1 MGIFY
6 VEAGIGR
13 PAGGDFR
20 AVTPLV
26 DTGAIHSLMPAS
38 LLGEL
43 GLAPDEWVVFTLAD
57 GNTVEYGYGEA
68 RFAIAGRQRTC
79 PVIFGPEGQYL
90 LGATTLEA
98 FNLIADTANGRL
110 APATRLTL

>member
-6 VEAGIGR
+6 VETGIGQT
-13 PAGGDFR
+13 AGGDFR
-20 AVTPLV
+20 TVTPLV

-79 PVIFGPEGQYL
+79 PVIFGTEGQYL
-90 LGATTLEA
+90 LGATTLA
-98 FNLIADTANGRL
+98 DFNLVADTAGGRL

>member
-1 MGIFY
+1 MGVFY
-6 VEAGIGR
+6 VDAGIGR
-13 PAGGDFR
+13 TAGGDFR

-38 LLGEL
+38 LLEERGR
-43 GLAPDEWVVFTLAD
+43 APDEWLVFTLAD
-57 GNTVEYGYGEA
+57 GSTAEYGYGEA

-79 PVIFGPEGQYL
+79 PVVFGPDGQYL

-98 FNLIADTANGRL
+98 FNLVADTAHGRL

>member
-6 VEAGIGR
+6 VDAGIGQA
-13 PAGGDFR
+13 AGGDFR

-38 LLGEL
+38 VLDEL
-43 GLAPDEWVVFTLAD
+43 GLAPDEWLAFTLAD
-57 GNTVEYGYGEA
+57 GSAVEYGYGEA

-79 PVIFGPEGQYL
+79 PVAFGPDGQYL
-90 LGATTLEA
+90 LGATTLA
-98 FNLIADTANGRL
+98 VFNLVADTDNGRL

>member
-6 VEAGIGR
+6 VDAGIGG

-26 DTGAIHSLMPAS
+26 DTGAIHALMPAS
-38 LLGEL
+38 LLEEL
-43 GLAPDEWVVFTLAD
+43 GLAPDEWVVFTLAN

-68 RFAIAGRQRTC
+68 RFTIAGRQRTC
-79 PVIFGPEGQYL
+79 PVVFGPEGQYL
-90 LGATTLEA
+90 LGATTLA
-98 FNLIADTANGRL
+98 DFNLIADTTNGRL
-110 APATRLTL
+110 APATRRTL